1 MLVIQELQ
9 NHFERLPMNGMI
21 NFKNMKKLFT
31 ILLLIILLV
40 FTSSCVSSQRII
52 GDEYVVTSVKIW
64 NYQTYETQYYIE
76 AVPVNKNAN
85 AFTIDG
91 NKMTYYTNTFYSVGD
106 TIKLYNSSKRW

>member
-1 MLVIQELQ
+1 MS
-9 NHFERLPMNGMI
+9 GMI

-31 ILLLIILLV
+31 ILLFIISIALA
-40 FTSSCVSSQRII
+40 SSCVNSRRVV

-64 NYQTYETQYYIE
+64 NYQTYETRYYIE
-76 AVPVNKNAN
+76 AVPVNENAG
-85 AFTIDG
+85 AFTYNG